1 MPEVSA
7 VQTRDVQSAI
17 ARASAATG
25 VDFDYLLAQAR
36 IESDL
41 DPRARAGTSSAA
53 GLYQFIGS
61 TWLETLDRHGANH
74 GLDWAS
80 DAIQQAG
87 GRARVSDPTMRSQ
100 IMGMR
105 FDPNASALMAAE
117 LARDNATDLK
127 GFLGREPDHA
137 ELYLA
142 HFMGS
147 AGARSFLSAL
157 QDTPQASAASL
168 FPGPAQANRGIFMDR
183 GSPRSVAGVMDLLRS
198 KVDRAK
204 GLDGDMMPSDILAP
218 GLDWR
223 NAAFDYAQASPAGAF
238 AHAAASHATA
248 GVNMGASVLPAR
260 RMAVASTE
268 GPPPTR
274 PSMADTL
281 RATFGSG
288 LGSDGSRAA
297 RQVGEAYGKF
307 RAFGL

>member
-74 GLDWAS
+74 GLNWAS

-87 GRARVSDPTMRSQ
+87 GRARVSDPAMRSQ

-105 FDPNASALMAAE
+105 FDPDASALMAAE
-117 LARDNATDLK
+117 LARDNAADLT

-137 ELYLA
+137 EMYLA

-157 QDTPQASAASL
+157 QDNPQASAASL
-168 FPGPAQANRGIFMDR
+168 FPGPAQANRGIFMDK
-183 GSPRSVAGVMDLLRS
+183 GTPRSVAGVMDLLRS

-204 GLDGDMMPSDILAP
+204 GLGGDMMPSDLMAP

-238 AHAAASHATA
+238 AHAAATHATTT
-248 GVNMGASVLPAR
+248 GGSVLPAR
-260 RMAVASTE
+260 RMAAISPEVAS
-268 GPPPTR
+268 PAR

-288 LGSDGSRAA
+288 LNPDGGRAA
-297 RQVGEAYGKF
+297 QHVGEAYGKF